1 MLGALCPSIK
11 GGCCVLHVHVHFCLR
26 SADTA
31 DSPHNFSPVPGNLV
45 ERMRI
50 AIPTKGF
57 RLLSSQL
64 VWGYF
69 LSGVSTLEFFG
80 DR

>member
-50 AIPTKGF
+50 AIPTIVF
-57 RLLSSQL
+57 
-64 VWGYF
+64 VC
-69 LSGVSTLEFFG
+69 
-80 DR
+80 